1 MQVFYRHLKAFV
13 GAIGILV
20 CLFAVLTVSAQGQT
34 DGNKTAEP
42 TAVIETKRDVGAD
55 RSIKE
60 RLQAIY
66 REIDALSDVQVHVN
80 EGVVSLSGAVAN
92 DGAAER
98 AHRTC
103 NAPSGRCRR

>member
-1 MQVFYRHLKAFV
+1 MLVFYRYLKAFV

-20 CLFAVLTVSAQGQT
+20 CLFAVFTVSAQGQT

-66 REIDALSDVQVHVN
+66 REIDAPQRCAGSRQRRRRQ
-80 EGVVSLSGAVAN
+80 SQ
-92 DGAAER
+92 R
-98 AHRTC
+98 
-103 NAPSGRCRR
+103 GRCK